1 MPWSYWP
8 DDFIPQ
14 YNAIKSTVD
23 DPTPVDD
30 RFKLMDKALVKRT
43 AANQGTTSGISMV
56 DFVLKLQSL
65 RLAVIKYGAIV
76 AEKYLVTQVN
86 SKFPGLE
93 VAGRAIQTSAD
104 LVEFYKKG
112 PNDCKMREI
121 IDFATNCWGDNNQW
135 AINGEQDFCNRF
147 LIKFTGAKSN
157 GKTTA
162 KVHKGRCVAQLF
174 VARKGAI
181 VEKIRNTGKK
191 NYFEAIYRRGEKAKI
206 GLSGSDSKGVP
217 RLLKQIKVTVAT
229 HGFNGKLGICDG
241 HPETNQIK
249 EEQQPSVVVARDSSE
264 SQISELSMAMTP
276 APTVTRQSEF
286 QEWFSMNIG
295 NYETKADVLSALL
308 LENLE
313 AGPLLDSPTV
323 VTRDAASVERDDEFL
338 STGSPRDF
346 GTPTRERDDEFLST
360 GSPRDFGTPTVAPSE
375 QGENV
380 LPSATSPSRLN
391 TVVHPN
397 TLPVVA
403 NVQNGVAD
411 KVSKSILFINYFDWP
426 FSNFQVTN
434 PPRTGR
440 IG

>member
-346 GTPTRERDDEFLST
+346 GTPT
-360 GSPRDFGTPTVAPSE
+360 VAPSE